1 VIDRESELADDLEQV
16 AITPGGGSITLP
28 VTGGSRFLELREQGF
43 YEVRPPGSNPD
54 RAFSV
59 AVNVDVAESDL
70 DIMDPTELAGAVA
83 PRETSTDLGANGLA
97 TPEVRARDQER
108 RQALW
113 RFLIA
118 GALILLL
125 TETAASNWLSRTA
138 AKRFD
143 DGREYAALNT

>member
-1 VIDRESELADDLEQV
+1 MVVCTA
-16 AITPGGGSITLP
+16 
-28 VTGGSRFLELREQGF
+28 
-43 YEVRPPGSNPD
+43 PGSNPD

-59 AVNVDVAESDL
+59 AVNVDVSESDL
-70 DIMDPTELAGAVA
+70 ETMDPTELAGAVA
-83 PRETSTDLGANGLA
+83 PRETSTGSGTDGLL

-138 AKRFD
+138 TKRFE
-143 DGREYAALNT
+143 DGREYAPINT